1 MEIQNAKQTVSEK
14 PIWVISRTGFG
25 IPKDIELVPE
35 IKAESVIEYVI
46 SDFARYM
53 LDPNPMEIQ
62 KRLVGCE
69 IHRSHPGKANL
80 GATLYK
86 WIPWRK
92 KTKAVP
98 PDILLALSPIEAPS
112 RKDTHFLNHVDMMNE
127 SLRPYDALPRTLS
140 SLDQEHV
147 SNIIGI
153 CEDIDG
159 NRSILHLDGDI
170 PGKVEYMKNNYSR
183 NVKVILESRQLA
195 PGLFEMRGFDFTS
208 YNPNNQYRLI
218 RFFSNGESKACV
230 IGADKKVQ
238 YWIQDMNLVKYMLL
252 LDQSIQENK
261 KFQDAFRQCISG
273 ELMPIKILF
282 NTKFEIGY
290 SDSHLPEVYQD
301 IFKTCNLDM
310 DEKDVIM
317 ESLNQLQLGVA
328 FSYVMKDNTGKQK
341 LFTHIS
347 VLHSIKALEPI
358 RQRLPKLYSEIN
370 KRIPISDARRFY
382 VLDSI
387 RGYVYA

>member
-1 MEIQNAKQTVSEK
+1 MEIKNNKQAVSQR
-14 PIWVISRTGFG
+14 PIWIISRTGFG
-25 IPKDIELVPE
+25 IPKDIELVSE
-35 IKAESVIEYVI
+35 IKAESIVEYVI
-46 SDFARYM
+46 SDFAKYM

-69 IHRSHPGKANL
+69 IHRSQPEKTTFGSSL
-80 GATLYK
+80 SK
-86 WIPWRK
+86 WIPWK
-92 KTKAVP
+92 KKAEAGP
-98 PDILLALSPIEAPS
+98 PDILLAQSPIEAPS
-112 RKDTHFLNHVDMMNE
+112 RKDKQFTDHVDLINE
-127 SLRPYDALPRTLS
+127 SLRPYDVLPRTLS
-140 SLDQEHV
+140 SLDMDHV
-147 SNIIGI
+147 SNIVGI

-159 NRSILHLDGDI
+159 NRSILRLDGDI
-170 PGKVEYMKNNYSR
+170 PSKVNYMKNNYSR
-183 NVKVILESRQLA
+183 NVNVILESRQLA
-195 PGLFEMRGFDFTS
+195 PGLFEMRGLDFTS
-208 YNPNNQYRLI
+208 YNPDNQYRLI

-230 IGADKKVQ
+230 IGADKSVQ

-261 KFQDAFRQCISG
+261 KFQDAFRQCITG

-290 SDSHLPEVYQD
+290 TDSHLPEAYQD
-301 IFKTCNLDM
+301 IFKTCNLGM

-370 KRIPISDARRFY
+370 KRISISDTRRFY